1 MKKIEKLMVIV
12 IIMITVVNVSY
23 GQYRAGNQGSSST
36 SPKLVTDVIN
46 QLEGKWLFKSIV
58 FGKKLADGV
67 EIIKDSN
74 TPFGCVAKFINPST
88 DLLNFGTPDVSLYN
102 NLPVFANYDLSKSTF
117 NDFYGNLGQIAI
129 FKNNQV
135 DNRTRF
141 YFSIMPIFNSD
152 GSIKHVNLVSY
163 IDTWK
168 KGGPSSEIRSFD
180 ANYLEKPIEVKAIPT
195 IKQNE
200 AITSSRLPQIT
211 KEQID
216 KIFPPAPLTIQQIKE
231 ALKSQMANNQKGDL
245 KVAVYQPKTINLNIT
260 PINLSQAASYTIDNI
275 QFETLTVDSETGI
288 YSSKQEEWC
297 KDIAEYTGLLN
308 LKVLRAK
315 TGGLQ
320 ANLGVIFDHAQR
332 KNALFLK
339 LKEIV
344 NCRLTISKTFT
355 IPQADFQTAT
365 LRFEGRLTDIDAPFL
380 DEESGNDLS
389 GKARKPNDVNLQLSS
404 QFTDVLLKDLKVGYN
419 FIDINRNGK
428 SFRIHFI
435 INPNKS

>member
-231 ALKSQMANNQKGDL
+231 ALKS
-245 KVAVYQPKTINLNIT
+245 
-260 PINLSQAASYTIDNI
+260 
-275 QFETLTVDSETGI
+275 
-288 YSSKQEEWC
+288 
-297 KDIAEYTGLLN
+297 
-308 LKVLRAK
+308 RAY
-315 TGGLQ
+315 LVSCWYC
-320 ANLGVIFDHAQR
+320 N
-332 KNALFLK
+332 
-339 LKEIV
+339 
-344 NCRLTISKTFT
+344 
-355 IPQADFQTAT
+355 
-365 LRFEGRLTDIDAPFL
+365 
-380 DEESGNDLS
+380 
-389 GKARKPNDVNLQLSS
+389 
-404 QFTDVLLKDLKVGYN
+404 
-419 FIDINRNGK
+419 
-428 SFRIHFI
+428 
-435 INPNKS
+435 